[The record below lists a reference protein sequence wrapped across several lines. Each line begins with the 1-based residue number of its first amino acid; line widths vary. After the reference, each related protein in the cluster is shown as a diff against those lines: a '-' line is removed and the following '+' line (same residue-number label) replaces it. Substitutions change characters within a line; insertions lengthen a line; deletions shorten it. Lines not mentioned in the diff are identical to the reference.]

1 MSKKLTNK
9 FNIFLLFFLLSFYS
23 KSQSVENIDNF
34 KIQNWIENIPI
45 LSSLIENKRDV
56 VEFDSSN
63 GKIIS
68 ISFSTKNLSKKQIFS
83 FYSDFFEEKKWKKY
97 ENGNVWETKNK
108 RIKKKIF
115 KILASKFSILKVFFL
130 NLLFFIS
137 QTFSVSYF
145 FHFFSSKKLL

>member
-1 MSKKLTNK
+1 MLC
-9 FNIFLLFFLLSFYS
+9 FILSFYS
-23 KSQSVENIDNF
+23 TSQSADNIDNF

-68 ISFSTKNLSKKQIFS
+68 ISFDTKNLSKKQIFS

-97 ENGNVWETKNK
+97 ENENVWETKNK
-108 RIKKKIF
+108 RFKKKIF
-115 KILASKFSILKVFFL
+115 KIENFEDNILKIKIIVENF
-130 NLLFFIS
+130 
-137 QTFSVSYF
+137 
-145 FHFFSSKKLL
+145 